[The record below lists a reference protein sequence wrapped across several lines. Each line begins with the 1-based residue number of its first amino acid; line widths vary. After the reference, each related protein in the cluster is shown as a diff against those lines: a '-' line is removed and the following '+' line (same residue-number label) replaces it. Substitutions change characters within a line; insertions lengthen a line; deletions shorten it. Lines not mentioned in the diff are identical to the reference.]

1 MIDVNTSN
9 LLDELSPLVM
19 DFCAANYELRFN
31 FRGVEMLQ
39 NSGALGF
46 EGYNTFAQLHT
57 T

>member
-46 EGYNTFAQLHT
+46 EGYNTFTQLHT

>member
-9 LLDELSPLVM
+9 LLDEQSPLVL
-19 DFCAANYELRFN
+19 DFRAVNYELRFI
-31 FRGVEMLQ
+31 FSRVEMLQ